1 MTNLSLLLARRFRKS
16 KKQSGFTSFI
26 SASST
31 VGIALGCA
39 VLIIMLSVM
48 NGFERELKQSLL
60 AYIPHGEL
68 YAVDSEGLMDWQNIV
83 RAFAQDPKVKHVQ
96 PYAKVTGLVQK
107 GKNNKAVELT
117 AVDASFAN
125 ESSLVDKLDDSHWT
139 QFQINQNGLIL
150 GSSIIKKLQLQMGD
164 RVQVLM
170 PRADSAKLSAPESV
184 WLTLVGE
191 IHLGGELDSFV
202 GFMHLSTAADKL
214 NIGQGAQGI
223 QLTYIDPFTAPQKT
237 RELGYRLNQHAYISD
252 WTRTQGHLYQ
262 DIKLVRFVVYI
273 ALTLVIAVACFNI
286 VSSLVMAVNERKP
299 EIAMLKTMGGSS
311 GLIIGTFI
319 WQGLINGIIGITTGS
334 ILGVLIAT
342 NLTPIANAIE
352 TFFGRQI
359 LSGDVYFID
368 FLPSELNS
376 QDVLITMG
384 IALVLSVIA
393 TIYPALKAS
402 KIEPAKVLGH

>member
-1 MTNLSLLLARRFRKS
+1 MLNLSLQLAWRFRRS

-68 YAVDSEGLMDWQNIV
+68 FAVENTGLANWEGAVN
-83 RAFAQDPKVKHVQ
+83 AFAQDPDVEHVQ
-96 PYAKVTGLVQK
+96 PYAKATGLIQK
-107 GKNNKAVELT
+107 GKYNKAVELT
-117 AVDASFAN
+117 AIDPRFAKN
-125 ESSLVDKLDDSHWT
+125 AALVSKLKQEQWNH
-139 QFQINQNGLIL
+139 FRLNQKGLIL
-150 GSSIIKKLQLQMGD
+150 GSSIIDKLKLNIGD
-164 RVQVLM
+164 QVQVLLPKSD
-170 PRADSAKLSAPESV
+170 PRKLAAPESV

-191 IHLGGELDSFV
+191 IHLGGELDGFI
-202 GFMHLSTAADKL
+202 GFMHLSTAADTL
-214 NIGQGAQGI
+214 AIESGAHGV
-223 QLTYIDPFTAPQKT
+223 QLSFFDPFIASEKIRQ
-237 RELGYRLNQHAYISD
+237 LGYRLNQHAYISD

-299 EIAMLKTMGGSS
+299 EIAMLKTMGGTSS
-311 GLIIGTFI
+311 LIIRTFV
-319 WQGLINGIIGITTGS
+319 WQGMINGVVGVIFGT
-334 ILGVLIAT
+334 ILGTVIAS
-342 NLTPIANAIE
+342 NLTELSRFLEVLLNK
-352 TFFGRQI
+352 QI

-368 FLPSELNS
+368 FLPSELRLK
-376 QDVLITMG
+376 DVILTAS
-384 IALVLSVIA
+384 IALSLSILS
-393 TIYPALKAS
+393 TIYPAIKAAR
-402 KIEPAKVLGH
+402 INPAKVLGH